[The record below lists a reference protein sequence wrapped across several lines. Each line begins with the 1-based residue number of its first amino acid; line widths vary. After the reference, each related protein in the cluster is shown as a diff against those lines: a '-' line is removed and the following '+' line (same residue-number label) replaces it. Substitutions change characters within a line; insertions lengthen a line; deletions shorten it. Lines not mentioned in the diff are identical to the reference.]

1 MPVTAQLI
9 DEFRAVF
16 GRENIDDVLRR
27 ARKGEPVFFASEN
40 GHTFGT
46 PSPPRVRV
54 QWDEKG
60 LPYVVEPNEQ
70 KCRWMGATERR
81 DN

>member
-1 MPVTAQLI
+1 MTKGSLREQMPVTAQLI
-9 DEFRAVF
+9 DDFRAVF
-16 GRENIDDVLRR
+16 GKENIDGVLRR
-27 ARKGEPVFFASEN
+27 ARKGEPVFYAVEN

-60 LPYVVEPNEQ
+60 LPYVIEPHEQ
-70 KCRWMGATERR
+70 K
-81 DN
+81 